1 MGVSVP
7 PKLVLFMDVSVPHN
21 FQVNQRTK
29 TIFIK
34 GNMLLKLSDNLFLFL
49 TSCFSGS
56 YLHFNLHS
64 GAIGD
69 CLVRRKEVAQHF
81 LAIHNSSEQYKKW
94 AKLSMKDNDRLFL
107 NGTTEQLTS
116 SGLHMKHKNQIPT
129 DHTQVSVIYF
139 VHYLKARL
147 MFFSVWLKNINCIL
161 IKITQQE
168 KERKDNERIE
178 PKQMDWFPV
187 KICNYKN
194 LETNKGAKNFK
205 EIVCI
210 SLEVDLHCY
219 WSTSEESVSMRIFSL
234 TIGIEMSSWMTVPYV
249 HLFSSFPMIHVIDE
263 DWLKQIA

>member
-129 DHTQVSVIYF
+129 DHTQDCVVQDVRRTLFETISSFEGDVRCEDEMEALIARQFTALQEAFHVS
-139 VHYLKARL
+139 
-147 MFFSVWLKNINCIL
+147 
-161 IKITQQE
+161 
-168 KERKDNERIE
+168 IE
-178 PKQMDWFPV
+178 
-187 KICNYKN
+187 
-194 LETNKGAKNFK
+194 
-205 EIVCI
+205 
-210 SLEVDLHCY
+210 
-219 WSTSEESVSMRIFSL
+219 SEEDDAHDKVAGKL
-234 TIGIEMSSWMTVPYV
+234 LN
-249 HLFSSFPMIHVIDE
+249 LFRTGRLGHYILDNLPGYI
-263 DWLKQIA
+263 Q